1 MSADTAD
8 AADTVIEVVDL
19 AGGDPYPF
27 GQGLEQQRS
36 ATTVEPKPLLRFWR
50 ISNTESI
57 DSSRMDNVST
67 PIAFLCVHMD
77 NAHPGMCCI

>member
-19 AGGDPYPF
+19 AGGNPYPF

-36 ATTVEPKPLLRFWR
+36 AHHCGTKATAKVLED
-50 ISNTESI
+50 I
-57 DSSRMDNVST
+57 
-67 PIAFLCVHMD
+67 
-77 NAHPGMCCI
+77 